1 MVEEQLINAA
11 EEVSK
16 KIKIALIE
24 KGLSQVDLA
33 RILNVG
39 TPQLNRAIK
48 GDLSPKSIA
57 IRKRI
62 YHLLDIK

>member
-11 EEVSK
+11 EEISK
-16 KIKIALIE
+16 RIKIALIE

-33 RILNVG
+33 RILDVG

>member
-11 EEVSK
+11 KEVSK
-16 KIKIALIE
+16 RIKIALIE

>member
-11 EEVSK
+11 EKINK

-24 KGLSQVDLA
+24 KSLSQVDLA
-33 RILNVG
+33 RALNVG
-39 TPQLNRAIK
+39 APQLNRAIK
-48 GDLSPKSIA
+48 GDLSPKSIE

>member
-11 EEVSK
+11 KEVSK
-16 KIKIALIE
+16 RIKIALIE

-33 RILNVG
+33 RILDVG

-48 GDLSPKSIA
+48 GNLSPKSIE

>member
-16 KIKIALIE
+16 RIKIELIK